1 MNLWGDVN
9 ELLKWGL
16 PCFQKAWVA
25 WLGPDGVSQNLWVI
39 CLLSSLF
46 RLSVATVSVSLGG
59 EVTRWQNACC

>member
-39 CLLSSLF
+39 C
-46 RLSVATVSVSLGG
+46 
-59 EVTRWQNACC
+59 